1 MDPVQQRVEALQRQM
16 QILTLQTTSVAG
28 RLRWWRRLAGSLA
41 ILMLFSLPVSLG
53 AGPAYAAGLAVPTG
67 VEAHPALS
75 GQMLISWNAA
85 AGATSYNIYRSTTS
99 GGEGTTPIGSTTSTS
114 FTDTGLT
121 KGPPTIY
128 YYKVAA
134 VNGGTVSPQ
143 SAETASPTPPRTSPG
158 SGTVAGLSRNGGLV
172 FYGKDGLGAGF
183 DWFNATPSQCANC
196 PDWFP
201 QWLSSQAGALAPGGT
216 VVDMA
221 YADTATLTFN
231 NVVVPST
238 GLYNIDFRYAFG
250 PGLFPNVTNREMGLL
265 VNGTVVTSDQRFP
278 ITGSFSTYRHSF
290 TQALLTAGQNTI
302 TLFAVTDHGI
312 SRVDEMTVTAAT
324 GSLPSDPTNLTGV
337 AGSGQVALSWTASTG
352 ATAYN
357 VYRGT
362 VFDGE
367 ATTPIATVT
376 SPSYT
381 DTSVTNETLYFY
393 EVAATNSV
401 GISGDT
407 NQIAMTPMPA
417 WGTRGAVSINC
428 GGSAASPFVADTDFG
443 SGATSSTTHAINTSN
458 WLTSPVPPQSVL
470 QTNRHGQ
477 MTYRMGGFTPGS
489 SRRVT
494 LYFVEHFWTA
504 AGKRMFDVIINGSEV
519 LTDFDVFA
527 DAGGQYIAVQHTFTA
542 AANSSGEVVVQFVSD
557 VDNPIVNGIVV
568 N

>member
-1 MDPVQQRVEALQRQM
+1 MTMKRLRIAVLVGF
-16 QILTLQTTSVAG
+16 SVAASAH
-28 RLRWWRRLAGSLA
+28 LAQ
-41 ILMLFSLPVSLG
+41 
-53 AGPAYAAGLAVPTG
+53 AAGLAVPTG
-67 VEAHPALS
+67 VEAHPPSS
-75 GQMLISWNAA
+75 GNMLISWNAA
-85 AGATSYNIYRSTTS
+85 AGATSYNIYRSTTA
-99 GGEGTTPIGSTTSTS
+99 GGEGTTPIGSTASTS
-114 FTDTGLT
+114 YADTGLT
-121 KGPPTIY
+121 GGPPTLY

-143 SAETASPTPPRTSPG
+143 SVETVSPATPRTSPG
-158 SGTVAGLSRNGGLV
+158 SGTVVGVSGNGGLV
-172 FYGKDGLGAGF
+172 FYGSDGLGGGF
-183 DWFNATPSQCANC
+183 DWFNATPAMCINC

-201 QWLSSQAGALAPGGT
+201 QWLSSQMGALAPGGT

-265 VNGTVVTSDQRFP
+265 VNGTVVTSHQRFP
-278 ITGSFSTYRHSF
+278 ITGSFATYQHSF
-290 TQALLTAGQNTI
+290 FQAQLIAGQNTL
-302 TLFAVTDHGI
+302 TQFAVTDHGI
-312 SRVDEMTVTAAT
+312 SRIDEMTVTAAS
-324 GSLPSDPTNLTGV
+324 GSLPSDPTSLTGV
-337 AGSGQVALSWTASTG
+337 AGSGQVALSWTAGTG

-381 DTSVTNETLYFY
+381 DTSVTNGTLYFY
-393 EVAATNSV
+393 EVAATNGV

-407 NQIAMTPMPA
+407 NQITITPMA
-417 WGTRGAVSINC
+417 AGGTSGAVSIDC

-443 SGATSSTTHAINTSN
+443 SGATSNTTHAINTSN
-458 WLTSPVPPQSVL
+458 WLTSPVPSQSVL
-470 QTNRHGQ
+470 RTNRHGQ
-477 MTYRMGGFTPGS
+477 MTYRMGGFAPGS
-489 SRRVT
+489 SRSVT
-494 LYFVEHFWTA
+494 LYFVEHFWSA
-504 AGKRMFDVIINGSEV
+504 AGGRVFNVIINGNQV

-527 DAGGQYIAVQHTFTA
+527 DAGGQYIAVQHTFATT
-542 AANSSGEVVVQFVSD
+542 ANSSGQVVVQFVLG